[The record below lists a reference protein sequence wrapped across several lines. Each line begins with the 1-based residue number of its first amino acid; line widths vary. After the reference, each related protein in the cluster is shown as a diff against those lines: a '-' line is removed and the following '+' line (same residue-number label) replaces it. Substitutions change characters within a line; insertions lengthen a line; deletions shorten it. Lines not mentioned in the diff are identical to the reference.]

1 MKKMIL
7 LLIFLMIFMDVN
19 AVESNLNE
27 KEIILVTKYYKT
39 IFRNGR
45 LDVNDVLRNTT
56 KTIEIS
62 QSEYEN
68 ASVKFQEQN
77 LVETTYKKLISSI
90 SKNGNYFRYKAEL
103 QWKNIPSTRS
113 YDIIDIGFYSNVSI
127 KNNTLYFSQEYCTSS
142 NDCYNSF
149 NNYSQI
155 FTNGVGTSFKLPS
168 GNLNTLKQV
177 LYFDVIKNTS
187 NTITSQIAVSDY
199 SHATSNVSLSNSQK
213 YIVNTSGIVLNGV
226 SSYYDDINS
235 SKAIWSGKW

>member
-7 LLIFLMIFMDVN
+7 LLIFLMIFMDVD

-45 LDVNDVLRNTT
+45 LDVNDVLQNTT

-62 QSEYEN
+62 QLEYEN

-113 YDIIDIGFYSNVSI
+113 YDIIGIGFYSNVSI

-142 NDCYNSF
+142 
-149 NNYSQI
+149 
-155 FTNGVGTSFKLPS
+155 
-168 GNLNTLKQV
+168 
-177 LYFDVIKNTS
+177 IK
-187 NTITSQIAVSDY
+187 
-199 SHATSNVSLSNSQK
+199 
-213 YIVNTSGIVLNGV
+213 
-226 SSYYDDINS
+226 
-235 SKAIWSGKW
+235 